1 MRIDF
6 EDMQNSQIIESEHK
20 PVQPLNKKELRICR
34 NSDCGYQTFQ
44 SISSCP
50 KCRRLMLSA
59 NEFRIVSSLFIPFGG
74 LILLGGIGLVI
85 SLILGKSTWSGSQSV
100 LTFLY
105 LIFGAISAFGLS
117 LTSWGLWGAIYG
129 KSNDFLLLLTLL
141 SFVGILLMAGV
152 GRLIFPS

>member
-1 MRIDF
+1 M
-6 EDMQNSQIIESEHK
+6 SIELDNN
-20 PVQPLNKKELRICR
+20 PDKKELRICR
-34 NSDCGYQTFQ
+34 NSECGYQTFE
-44 SISSCP
+44 SISTCP

-59 NEFRIVSSLFIPFGG
+59 TGFRIVSSLFIPFGG
-74 LILLGGIGLVI
+74 LILLGGIGLII
-85 SLILGKSTWSGSQSV
+85 SLILGKSSWSGSQSV
-100 LTFLY
+100 VTSLY
-105 LIFGAISAFGLS
+105 LIFGAISALGLS

>member
-1 MRIDF
+1 M
-6 EDMQNSQIIESEHK
+6 SIESENN
-20 PVQPLNKKELRICR
+20 PDNKELRICR

-59 NEFRIVSSLFIPFGG
+59 NEFRIVSSLFVPIGG
-74 LILLGGIGLVI
+74 LILLGGFGLII
-85 SLILGKSTWSGSQSV
+85 SLILGKSPWSGSQSV

-105 LIFGAISAFGLS
+105 LIFGAISALGLS

-129 KSNDFLLLLTLL
+129 KSNDLLLLLTLL
-141 SFVGILLMAGV
+141 LFIGILLMGGI
-152 GRLIFPS
+152 GRLLFPS